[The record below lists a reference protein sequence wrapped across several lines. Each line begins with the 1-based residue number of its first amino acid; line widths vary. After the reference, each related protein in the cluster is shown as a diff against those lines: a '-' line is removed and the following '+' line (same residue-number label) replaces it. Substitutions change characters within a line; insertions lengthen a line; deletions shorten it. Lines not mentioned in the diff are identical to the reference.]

1 MDRGNRRVLGAA
13 ALVAGLLAVGTPVA
27 AAPAGGP
34 VYVPAGATVVKDRYI
49 VTLKATAG
57 PAALAAAP
65 VATRYGGEAVR
76 TYRKALNGFALRA
89 TEAQARR
96 LSADPQVARVEA
108 DAISYGAEAR
118 YYPLWNL
125 DLVDQRS
132 SVLDDLYVYPDSAGA
147 GVTAYVM
154 DTGVRTTH
162 SQFGGRASVG
172 VDTVE
177 DGWNG
182 QDCHTEGHGTHVAGT
197 VGGVTFGIAN
207 RASLVSVRV
216 LGCNNQGLNSEIIA
230 GIDWITQNGVKP
242 AVVNMSLG
250 GGRSPAMDTAVTN
263 SINAGY
269 TYVASAGNWN
279 ADACNYSPAAVPAVI
294 TVAASNSINER
305 ATGWGGTQ
313 PGSNYGTCVDLFA
326 PGQEIRSA
334 HNATDSAVR
343 VLRGTSMASPHVAG
357 AAALLL
363 ADQPAL
369 TPAQVHAALVGSA
382 TLNAIA
388 PATLSGSPNRLLYVE
403 HPPAPSARVAVE
415 RRLAAGR

>member
-1 MDRGNRRVLGAA
+1 MGKVERRRAVVAGILAAAVVATTTGAA
-13 ALVAGLLAVGTPVA
+13 A
-27 AAPAGGP
+27 AAPPGDEAAP
-34 VYVPAGATVVKDRYI
+34 ERYI
-49 VTLKATAG
+49 VTLKAAAG
-57 PAALAAAP
+57 PATLTAGSLA
-65 VATRYGGEAVR
+65 TSYGGTVLH
-76 TYRKALNGFALRA
+76 TYRKALNGFVLRA
-89 TEAQARR
+89 GEAEARR
-96 LSADPQVARVEA
+96 LAADPNVAAVEP
-108 DAISYGAEAR
+108 DGIVYGAEAR
-118 YYPLWNL
+118 YYPLWHL

-197 VGGVTFGIAN
+197 VGGATFGIAN
-207 RASLVSVRV
+207 RVNLVAVRV
-216 LGCNNQGLNSEIIA
+216 LGCNNQGLTSEIIA
-230 GIDWITQNGVKP
+230 GIDWVTQNGVKP

-250 GGRSPAMDTAVTN
+250 GGRSTAMDTAVTN

-363 ADQPAL
+363 AEQPAL

-415 RRLAAGR
+415 RRLTAAR